1 MGKAA
6 ERCPRCGAKLAHRDG
21 VTPKGKQRY
30 RCRICGK
37 SYIAVRDGVKPLVAE
52 LAAKMLI
59 EGIPVPTI
67 SRVMRPHCSRRWL
80 YNLKSNLIVNVP
92 R

>member
-1 MGKAA
+1 MTKMSVK
-6 ERCPRCGAKLAHRDG
+6 CPRCQAKLAHKDG
-21 VTPKGKQRY
+21 VTTKGKQRY

-37 SYIAVRDGVKPLVAE
+37 SYIAVRAGINPLVAE
-52 LAAKMLI
+52 IAAALLI

-67 SRVMRPHCSRRWL
+67 TKVMSPHCSRRWI
-80 YNLKSNLIVNVP
+80 YNLKASLVINAT